1 MFTITPRGDL
11 GLPPLTCTC
20 IISRKMATLLVI
32 SNTTYKTPKMNRHIF
47 VYFQI

>member
-1 MFTITPRGDL
+1 MITITRRGDL

-20 IISRKMATLLVI
+20 IILRTMATLLVI
-32 SNTTYKTPKMNRHIF
+32 FNNTYKTSKMNRNIF